1 MIMTAS
7 VPMSAARMPLVID
20 ASPRAGPTVRCSST
34 WTGAAREPER
44 REMARSC
51 ASSGVNW
58 PLMLAVPP
66 AIFS

>member
-1 MIMTAS
+1 MTAS

-20 ASPRAGPTVRCSST
+20 ASPRGGAYSALFERGPEPRGAG
-34 WTGAAREPER
+34 AQ
-44 REMARSC
+44 EMARSC

-66 AIFS
+66 AIFH